1 MQTAEKLQKQAEGI
15 AVTVQYDPK
24 NQASASRLAGDNL
37 EKVCKN
43 AGNTPVAVRSPGR
56 VFPPLVVVAYFVVLL
71 LVMPRANSVPAS
83 SWHGVLRDA
92 TGSAV
97 VNAKLKLRVAPRG
110 PEYTATTSA
119 SGEFTFSEI
128 ASGTYEI
135 SISAAGQTWK
145 AVDPIVIRDGSTL
158 TTVLELSKQGQTVR
172 LLMTGDGTSRQAT
185 GGEHFSSGEV
195 SSLPLNER
203 DFSKLLLL
211 AAGTMTDTNGA
222 ANFTQ
227 QFAVNG
233 QRGSASVFA
242 MDGADTTDPE
252 LGGATFSNFNVDAI
266 QEVQSSSGVMP
277 AETGHGAA
285 GFNNVITKSGTNE
298 VHGSAFEFVR
308 NAAFDAR
315 NFFDHQS
322 AVEPRRIPPFA
333 RNEFGVTNGGPLL
346 LPKIYDGRGKTFYF
360 AEYQGFRQVLG
371 TTQVF
376 PVPTAAERQG
386 IDTTTFPRNA
396 TSPGDTLTVPVNPA
410 VAGILARF
418 PLPNE
423 PQGAYG
429 ARTFATSSKVATD
442 TDQFSVRIDH
452 RLSDKAGLFGRFSL
466 NQVSGPTTNPDQ
478 TAIDPSFG
486 VNFFD
491 HQRSAAFRY
500 SRTISPHLA
509 FVTSVGYIRSTPFFP
524 TINHTQ
530 PAITFGDGLFQ
541 NFNSADGSIFGSY
554 GNVYQLKHD
563 MTYTRGVH
571 SFKWGVELRF
581 NRDATI
587 FGLNPNG
594 IYTFGG
600 GRAYSPVLIT
610 SASGQH
616 NIQPGAALPDSLTG
630 LLTATPYSYAITAA
644 ASVTPVGDKFDEAGV
659 RREAYN
665 FYFQDTWK
673 VNSRLSVNY
682 GFRYDLNSRIKE
694 AKHRTSIADAVDAA
708 GKLTSFYAPGAK
720 AIFLYNPQPIYP
732 LDGNG
737 WGPRL
742 SLDFAASKHTTLH
755 AGGAI
760 TTILPNLWLENYV
773 TGNFPLVFQPLITAL
788 PGVPVPFQNALV
800 PEILSTVYNT
810 QGQPLFASGSAN
822 LPANTQIDLQRFQND
837 LAATTPGHEVQL
849 FSTGVIGRHFRN
861 GYIGTF
867 TAGIDHDFGGV
878 KFSAAYVG
886 TAGVHLASVDSPN
899 GFGGAD
905 PAFAPF
911 TQFSATGHA
920 IGGFGPITIMN
931 TAAHST
937 YHSLQTSATENYSR
951 IGLSFQASYTFSKSL
966 DDASSVPGGI
976 AGTPGVTLQTLP
988 QNPRDPGADK
998 GPSTFDVTHVF
1009 AVSMIQTL
1017 PFDRVGFLQPLGSR
1031 LTKGWQFLNITT
1043 LTTGPPFTVYSGI
1056 QQTGAGAGGT
1066 DRPDLIAMPDLSTNR
1081 AVREDYFGRGMN
1093 NSSFFFVPIN
1103 LPGGT
1108 GPNLGRFGTLGRDT
1122 FRGPGFHNFDMAII
1136 KDTPFGKRGNR
1147 ELGMVEFRAEFFNI
1161 FNIVNFGLPSNTV
1174 LGSGFGVISHTAGPS
1189 RQIQFSLKL
1198 IY

>member
-1 MQTAEKLQKQAEGI
+1 MARDVLEQDCRHRSERRVAILFS
-15 AVTVQYDPK
+15 D
-24 NQASASRLAGDNL
+24 SRVFITMVFLFVVFL
-37 EKVCKN
+37 LMVP
-43 AGNTPVAVRSPGR
+43 AGNPSPA
-56 VFPPLVVVAYFVVLL
+56 P
-71 LVMPRANSVPAS
+71 
-83 SWHGVLRDA
+83 SWAGVLRDKGGKPVA
-92 TGSAV
+92 DAV
-97 VNAKLKLRVAPRG
+97 VNLRGKLDDGRFAAKTSAVGEFSFEAIAPG
-110 PEYTATTSA
+110 SYQLTVTLGGKTYTAANPVTMET
-119 SGEFTFSEI
+119 G
-128 ASGTYEI
+128 
-135 SISAAGQTWK
+135 K
-145 AVDPIVIRDGSTL
+145 TL
-158 TTVLELSKQGQTVR
+158 TATLELSPQ
-172 LLMTGDGTSRQAT
+172 DGAVLVSAAQPPTSAQAS
-185 GGEHFSSGEV
+185 GGEHLSGGEV

-285 GFNNVITKSGTNE
+285 GFNNVISKSGTNE

-315 NFFDHQS
+315 NFFDHHS
-322 AVEPRRIPPFA
+322 AVDPRRIPPFA
-333 RNEFGVTNGGPLL
+333 RNEFGVTNGGPLV
-346 LPKIYDGRGKTFYF
+346 LPAIYDGRGKTFYF

-386 IDTTTFPRNA
+386 IDTTTFP
-396 TSPGDTLTVPVNPA
+396 GDTLTVPVNLA
-410 VAGILARF
+410 VAGILSRF

-423 PQGAYG
+423 PQGPYG
-429 ARTFATSSKVATD
+429 ARTYATSSKIATD

-452 RLSDKAGLFGRFSL
+452 RLSNKAALFGRFSL
-466 NQVSGPTTNPDQ
+466 NQVRGPTTNPDQ

-491 HQRSAAFRY
+491 HQRSAALRY
-500 SRTISPHLA
+500 TRTISPHLA
-509 FVTSVGYIRSTPFFP
+509 FVTSLGYIRSTPFFP
-524 TINHTQ
+524 SINHTQ
-530 PAITFGDGLFQ
+530 PAATFGDGLFQ

-563 MTYTRGVH
+563 MTYTRGAH
-571 SFKWGVELRF
+571 SFKWGAELRF

-587 FGLNPNG
+587 FGTNPNG

-600 GRAYSPVLIT
+600 GPAYSPVLIP
-610 SASGQH
+610 SSSGQH
-616 NIQPGAALPDSLTG
+616 DIHPGDLLPDSLTG
-630 LLTATPYSYAITAA
+630 LLTATPFSYGITAA

-673 VNSRLSVNY
+673 VTSRLSVNY
-682 GFRYDLNSRIKE
+682 GLRYDLNSRIKE
-694 AKHRTSIADAVDAA
+694 AKHRTSIADPVDAD
-708 GKLTSFYAPGAK
+708 GKLTSFYTPGAK

-732 LDGNG
+732 LDRNG

-742 SLDFAASKHTTLH
+742 SLDYRATKHTTLH

-773 TGNFPLVFQPLITAL
+773 TGSFPLVFQPIITAL
-788 PGVPVPFQNALV
+788 PGVPVRFQNALV
-800 PEILSTVYNT
+800 PETLPTVYNT

-822 LPANTQIDLQRFQND
+822 VPANTQIDLQRFQND
-837 LAATTPGHEVQL
+837 LAAMTPGHEVQL
-849 FSTGVIGRHFRN
+849 FTVPVIGRHFRN

-867 TAGIDHDFGGV
+867 TAGIDHDFGTV

-886 TAGVHLASVDSPN
+886 TAGVRLARADSPN
-899 GFGGAD
+899 GYSGAD
-905 PAFAPF
+905 PEFAPF
-911 TQFSATGHA
+911 TQFNTAGHA
-920 IGGFGPITIMN
+920 IGGFGPVTVMN

-937 YHSLQTSATENYSR
+937 YHSLQTSATESHSR
-951 IGLSFQASYTFSKSL
+951 IGLSFQASYTFSKSI
-966 DDASSVPGGI
+966 DDTSAVPGGI

-988 QNPRDPGADK
+988 QNPLDPAAEK
-998 GPSTFDVTHVF
+998 GPSTFDVAHVF
-1009 AVSMIQTL
+1009 AISLIQTL
-1017 PFDRVGFLQPLGSR
+1017 PFDRISLLQPLGSR

-1043 LTTGPPFTVYSGI
+1043 LTTGPPFTIYSGI
-1056 QQTGAGAGGT
+1056 QQTGVGAGGT
-1066 DRPDLIAMPDLSTNR
+1066 ERPDLITMPGLSTSR
-1081 AVREDYFGRGMN
+1081 VIREDYFGRGSD
-1093 NSSFFFVPIN
+1093 NSSFFLIPVN
-1103 LPGGT
+1103 VPGGT
-1108 GPNLGRFGTLGRDT
+1108 GPNQGRFGTLGRDT
-1122 FRGPGFHNFDMAII
+1122 FRGPGFRNFDLAMI
-1136 KDTPFGKRGNR
+1136 KDTPFGKRGSR
-1147 ELGMVEFRAEFFNI
+1147 ELGMLEFRAEFFNV

-1174 LGSGFGVISHTAGPS
+1174 RGSGFGIISHTAGSS

>member
-1 MQTAEKLQKQAEGI
+1 LNSP
-15 AVTVQYDPK
+15 VSV
-24 NQASASRLAGDNL
+24 
-37 EKVCKN
+37 KN
-43 AGNTPVAVRSPGR
+43 AQLLVCLNSISKRAGSLFPGTR
-56 VFPPLVVVAYFVVLL
+56 LFQHLLICLLVLL
-71 LVMPRANSVPAS
+71 LIAPVGSSSPAPF
-83 SWHGVLRDA
+83 WTALLRDKSGKPIA
-92 TGSAV
+92 GANIKLHEKSGDHTYAAV
-97 VNAKLKLRVAPRG
+97 
-110 PEYTATTSA
+110 TSA
-119 SGEFTFSEI
+119 IGEFSFEAI
-128 ASGTYEI
+128 
-135 SISAAGQTWK
+135 AAGSYELSVNLAGKTYN
-145 AVDPIVIRDGSTL
+145 ATDPLIVESGKTL
-158 TTVLELSKQGQTVR
+158 PAALELSQQ
-172 LLMTGDGTSRQAT
+172 DGSIAVSANREANTAQAS
-185 GGEHFSSGEV
+185 GGEHLSSGEV

-233 QRGSASVFA
+233 QRGAASVFA

-277 AETGHGAA
+277 AEIGHGAA
-285 GFNNVITKSGTNE
+285 GFNNVITKSGTND

-315 NFFDHQS
+315 NFFDHPS
-322 AVEPRRIPPFA
+322 VGDERRIPPFA
-333 RNEFGVTNGGPLL
+333 RNEFGVTNGGPLV
-346 LPKIYDGRGKTFYF
+346 LPGVYDGRGKTFYF

-376 PVPTAAERQG
+376 PVPTAPERRG
-386 IDTTTFPRNA
+386 IDTTTF
-396 TSPGDTLTVPVNPA
+396 PGDTLTVPVSPA
-410 VAGILARF
+410 VAGILAGY

-423 PQGAYG
+423 PQGPYG
-429 ARTFATSSKVATD
+429 ARTYATSSKVATD
-442 TDQFSVRIDH
+442 TDQFSIRIDH
-452 RLSDKAGLFGRFSL
+452 RISDKAALFGRFSL

-478 TAIDPSFG
+478 TAINPNFG

-491 HQRSAAFRY
+491 HQRSAAIRY
-500 SRTISPHLA
+500 TRTISPHLA
-509 FVTSVGYIRSTPFFP
+509 FVTSLGYVRSTPFFP
-524 TINHTQ
+524 STDHTQ
-530 PAITFGDGLFQ
+530 PAITFADSLYE

-563 MTYTRGVH
+563 MTYTRGAH
-571 SFKWGVELRF
+571 SFKWGVDLRF

-600 GRAYSPVLIT
+600 GPAYSPVLIP

-616 NIQPGAALPDSLTG
+616 DIQPGQLLPDSLTE
-630 LLTATPYSYAITAA
+630 LLTATPFSYGITAA

-659 RREAYN
+659 RRQAYN

-673 VNSRLSVNY
+673 ATSRLTVNY
-682 GFRYDLNSRIKE
+682 GLRYDLNSRIKE
-694 AKHRTSIADAVDAA
+694 AKHRTSIADAVDAS
-708 GKLTSFYAPGAK
+708 GNLTSFYAPGAK
-720 AIFLYNPQPIYP
+720 AVFLYNPQPIYP
-732 LDGNG
+732 IDRNG
-737 WGPRL
+737 WGPRA

-800 PEILSTVYNT
+800 PEVLPTVYST

-822 LPANTQIDLQRFQND
+822 TPANTQIDLQRFQND

-849 FSTGVIGRHFRN
+849 LSAAVIGRHFRN

-867 TAGIDHDFGGV
+867 TAGIDHDFGSV

-886 TAGVHLASVDSPN
+886 TEGVHLASVDSPN
-899 GFGGAD
+899 GYGGSD

-911 TQFSATGHA
+911 TQFNTSGQA
-920 IGGFGPITIMN
+920 IGGFGPLSVMN

-951 IGLSFQASYTFSKSL
+951 IGLSFQASYTFSKSI
-966 DDASSVPGGI
+966 DDTSAVPGGI

-988 QNPRDPGADK
+988 QNPRDPSAEK

-1009 AVSMIQTL
+1009 TISAIQSL
-1017 PFDRVGFLQPLGSR
+1017 PFERLSFLQPLSSR
-1031 LTKGWQFLNITT
+1031 LTKGWQVLNITT

-1056 QQTGAGAGGT
+1056 QQTGTGAGGT
-1066 DRPDLIAMPDLSTNR
+1066 DRPDLLSMPDFSTSRNI
-1081 AVREDYFGRGMN
+1081 REDYFGRGAEN
-1093 NSSFFFVPIN
+1093 NSFFFIPVN
-1103 LPGGT
+1103 VPGGT
-1108 GPNLGRFGTLGRDT
+1108 GPNHGLFGTLGRDT
-1122 FRGPGFHNFDMAII
+1122 FRGPGFHNFDMAMI
-1136 KDTPFGKRGNR
+1136 KDTPFGRRGSR
-1147 ELGMVEFRAEFFNI
+1147 ELGVVQFRAEFFNI

-1174 LGSGFGVISHTAGPS
+1174 LGSGFGIISHTAGSS
-1189 RQIQFSLKL
+1189 RQIQFSLKV